1 MNLIDENSDSAIQVF
16 EPDPDAV
23 YTIEAVEHLVHVP
36 RRMIAV
42 YCKHGL
48 LSPVVDPACG
58 GYYFNDEAIRTLRRI
73 EYLRADC
80 GINLVGI
87 KMILRLTN
95 EVESLRAEVSFLRR
109 Q

>member
-1 MNLIDENSDSAIQVF
+1 
-16 EPDPDAV
+16 
-23 YTIEAVEHLVHVP
+23 
-36 RRMIAV
+36 MIAV

>member
-1 MNLIDENSDSAIQVF
+1 MNRQDEIPGDAVQLF
-16 EPDPDAV
+16 EPDLGAV
-23 YTIEAVEHLVHVP
+23 YTLETAQQLVHVP

-58 GYYFNDEAIRTLRRI
+58 GYYFNDEAIRTLRCI
-73 EYLRADC
+73 EYLRSDC

-87 KMILRLTN
+87 KIILRLTN
-95 EVESLRAEVSFLRR
+95 EVESLRADVSFLRR

>member
-1 MNLIDENSDSAIQVF
+1 MNLPNEIAADAVQLF
-16 EPDPDAV
+16 EPALDAV
-23 YTIEAVEHLVHVP
+23 YTIEAVEHLVRVP

-48 LSPVVDPACG
+48 LSPVVDPAFG

-80 GINLVGI
+80 GINLGGI

-95 EVESLRAEVSFLRR
+95 EVESLRADISFLRR

>member
-1 MNLIDENSDSAIQVF
+1 MNLPNEIAADAVQLF
-16 EPDPDAV
+16 EPAPDAV

-36 RRMIAV
+36 RQMIAV

-95 EVESLRAEVSFLRR
+95 EVESLRADVSFLRR